1 MFFAGLLSDNGNYLK
16 WLLYYSHPV
25 RKIQVGSL
33 SCPALIPTSTFSGVL
48 MINILVV
55 DDHALIRK
63 GLKQLLEDS
72 PDLKVTG
79 EAATGAQAVSMA
91 RTQHFDL
98 ILLDI
103 NLPDKHGIEILKQFK
118 SEQADLKIIVLSMY
132 PEDQYGVRALKAGAM
147 GYINKQSASDVLI
160 KAIRQVLSGK
170 KYISETLAEQL
181 LNNLIG
187 ESQELMHQSLSNREY
202 QTLCLMASGKSLS
215 IISEIMSLSPKTVSV
230 YRSRMLAKM
239 GFTNNSEAI
248 HYAITHHL
256 VESQD

>member
-1 MFFAGLLSDNGNYLK
+1 
-16 WLLYYSHPV
+16 
-25 RKIQVGSL
+25 
-33 SCPALIPTSTFSGVL
+33 

-72 PDLKVTG
+72 PDMKIMG
-79 EAATGAQAVSMA
+79 EAASGTQATTMLRA
-91 RTQHFDL
+91 QHFDL
-98 ILLDI
+98 MLLDI
-103 NLPDKHGIEILKQFK
+103 NLPDKHGIEVLKQFK
-118 SEQADLKIIVLSMY
+118 SEQPDLKIIVLSMY

-160 KAIRQVLSGK
+160 KAIRHVISGK

-187 ESQELMHQSLSNREY
+187 ESQELMHQKLSNREY

-215 IISEIMSLSPKTVSV
+215 DISQIMALSPKTVSV

-239 GFTNNSEAI
+239 GFTNNAEAI
-248 HYAITHHL
+248 HYAITHQL
-256 VESQD
+256 VESQS

>member
-1 MFFAGLLSDNGNYLK
+1 
-16 WLLYYSHPV
+16 
-25 RKIQVGSL
+25 
-33 SCPALIPTSTFSGVL
+33 

-72 PDLKVTG
+72 PDLKITG
-79 EAATGAQAVSMA
+79 EAATGLQAVNMVRA
-91 RTQHFDL
+91 QHFDL
-98 ILLDI
+98 MLLDI

-118 SEQADLKIIVLSMY
+118 TEQPDLKIIVLSMY

-147 GYINKQSASDVLI
+147 GYINKQSASDVLLH
-160 KAIRQVLSGK
+160 ATRQVLSGK
-170 KYISETLAEQL
+170 KYISDTLADQL

-187 ESQELMHQSLSNREY
+187 ESQDLMHQSLSNREY

-215 IISEIMSLSPKTVSV
+215 DISEIMNLSPKTVSV
-230 YRSRMLAKM
+230 YRGRMLAKM
-239 GFTNNSEAI
+239 GFTNNAEAI

-256 VESQD
+256 VESQE

>member
-1 MFFAGLLSDNGNYLK
+1 
-16 WLLYYSHPV
+16 
-25 RKIQVGSL
+25 
-33 SCPALIPTSTFSGVL
+33 

-72 PDLKVTG
+72 PDLKITG
-79 EAATGAQAVSMA
+79 EAATGVQAINMVRA
-91 RTQHFDL
+91 QHFDL
-98 ILLDI
+98 MLLDI

-118 SEQADLKIIVLSMY
+118 TEQPDLKIIVLSMY

-147 GYINKQSASDVLI
+147 GYINKQSASDVLLH
-160 KAIRQVLSGK
+160 ATRQVLSGK
-170 KYISETLAEQL
+170 KYISDTLAEQL

-187 ESQELMHQSLSNREY
+187 ESQDLMHQSLSNREY

-215 IISEIMSLSPKTVSV
+215 DISEIMNLSPKTVSV
-230 YRSRMLAKM
+230 YRGRMLAKM
-239 GFTNNSEAI
+239 GFTNNAEAI

-256 VESQD
+256 VESQE

>member
-1 MFFAGLLSDNGNYLK
+1 M
-16 WLLYYSHPV
+16 
-25 RKIQVGSL
+25 
-33 SCPALIPTSTFSGVL
+33 T
-48 MINILVV
+48 NILVV
-55 DDHALIRK
+55 DDHTLIRK

-79 EAATGAQAVSMA
+79 EAESGIQAVSMM
-91 RTQHFDL
+91 RTHPFDL

-103 NLPDKHGIEILKQFK
+103 NLPDMHGIEVLKRFK
-118 SEQADLKIIVLSMY
+118 SERPELKIIILSMY
-132 PEDQYGVRALKAGAM
+132 PEEQYGVRALKAGAM
-147 GYINKQSASDVLI
+147 GYINKQSASDTLI
-160 KAIRQVLSGK
+160 SAIRQVLSGK
-170 KYISETLAEQL
+170 KYISESLAEQL

-215 IISEIMSLSPKTVSV
+215 DISEIMSLSPKTVSV

-239 GFTNNSEAI
+239 GFSNNAEAI

-256 VESQD
+256 VESQS

>member
-1 MFFAGLLSDNGNYLK
+1 
-16 WLLYYSHPV
+16 
-25 RKIQVGSL
+25 
-33 SCPALIPTSTFSGVL
+33 

-72 PDLKVTG
+72 PDLKITG
-79 EAATGAQAVSMA
+79 EAATGLQAVNMVRA
-91 RTQHFDL
+91 QHFDL
-98 ILLDI
+98 MLLDI

-118 SEQADLKIIVLSMY
+118 TEQPDLKIIVLSMY

-147 GYINKQSASDVLI
+147 GYINKQSASDVLLH
-160 KAIRQVLSGK
+160 ATRQVLSGK
-170 KYISETLAEQL
+170 KYISDTLAEQL

-187 ESQELMHQSLSNREY
+187 ESQDLMHQSLSNREY

-215 IISEIMSLSPKTVSV
+215 DISEIMNLSPKTVSV
-230 YRSRMLAKM
+230 YRGRMLAKM
-239 GFTNNSEAI
+239 GFTNNAEAI

-256 VESQD
+256 VESQE

>member
-1 MFFAGLLSDNGNYLK
+1 
-16 WLLYYSHPV
+16 
-25 RKIQVGSL
+25 
-33 SCPALIPTSTFSGVL
+33 

-72 PDLKVTG
+72 PDLRITG
-79 EAATGAQAVSMA
+79 EAASGIQATTML
-91 RTQHFDL
+91 RTHHFDL
-98 ILLDI
+98 MLLDI
-103 NLPDKHGIEILKQFK
+103 NLPDKHGIEVLKQFTA
-118 SEQADLKIIVLSMY
+118 EQPELKIIVLSMY

-160 KAIRQVLSGK
+160 KAIRQVISGK
-170 KYISETLAEQL
+170 KYIGEAMAEQL

-187 ESQELMHQSLSNREY
+187 ESQELMHQKLSNREY
-202 QTLCLMASGKSLS
+202 QTLCLIASGKALS
-215 IISEIMSLSPKTVSV
+215 DIAQIMTLSPKTVSV

-239 GFTNNSEAI
+239 GFTNNAEAI

-256 VESQD
+256 VEHQD